1 MHTQSPLGFK
11 SVAFFL
17 SLKAHSANNCLSY
30 LAIISCR
37 EDFKKH
43 ICQFS
48 WKNKEEGTIKGKQTK
63 PLSGTIGIHSI

>member
-30 LAIISCR
+30 LVIISCR

-43 ICQFS
+43 NNFHANSHGKIRKKGPSKVNRPSHCQ
-48 WKNKEEGTIKGKQTK
+48 
-63 PLSGTIGIHSI
+63 